1 MDILIAIGLG
11 LLTLIAAG
19 VTWLGIPG
27 PAILAVVT
35 LILGILGNFE
45 AVSGTQVGAVV
56 IIAVGLEL
64 VEFFLGGLSAR
75 YYGASSR
82 SMWLAILGGVV
93 GTIIGASLFVFV
105 GALLGL
111 LAGSYAGAYLGE
123 LSQGRSESEAA
134 RAAMGAL
141 LGNVV
146 SKTLKM
152 IATFVMGVWLI
163 RQVI

>member
-1 MDILIAIGLG
+1 MDILIGIGLG
-11 LLTLIAAG
+11 LLTLVAAG
-19 VTWLGIPG
+19 VTWLGISG
-27 PAILAVVT
+27 PVILAIVT
-35 LILGILGNFE
+35 LLWGIFGQFE
-45 AVSGTQVGAVV
+45 TVSGAQVFVV
-56 IIAVGLEL
+56 VLIAAGLEL
-64 VEFFLGGLSAR
+64 VEFLMGGLAAR

-93 GTIIGASLFVFV
+93 GTIIGAGLFVFV

-141 LGNVV
+141 LGNVA

-152 IATFVMGVWLI
+152 IATLVMGFWLI
-163 RQVI
+163 QHVI

>member
-11 LLTLIAAG
+11 LLTLVAAG
-19 VTWLGIPG
+19 VTWLGISG
-27 PAILAVVT
+27 PVILAAVT
-35 LILGILGNFE
+35 LLWGFLGHFE
-45 AVSGTQVGAVV
+45 TVSGTQVFVV
-56 IIAVGLEL
+56 VLIAAGLEL
-64 VEFFLGGLSAR
+64 VEFFLGGLAAR

-93 GTIIGASLFVFV
+93 GTIIGAGLFVFV

-134 RAAMGAL
+134 RAAMGSL
-141 LGNVV
+141 LGNVA

-152 IATFVMGVWLI
+152 IATFVMGIWLI
-163 RQVI
+163 QHVI